1 MYFVNIFLRTV
12 LHLFAY
18 KKLNIMSFTVTE
30 KFDRLILTIINKV
43 VFMDTLLRIYVS
55 ETLGNNISNIIVFQL
70 NYTTESSST
79 S

>member
-1 MYFVNIFLRTV
+1 
-12 LHLFAY
+12 
-18 KKLNIMSFTVTE
+18 
-30 KFDRLILTIINKV
+30 
-43 VFMDTLLRIYVS
+43 MDTLLRIYVS